1 MEYIYNFT
9 LNNALEISEATLIKI
24 CDAAL
29 KKAKLK
35 APIKTGNLRKS
46 IKYKIIDYD
55 VMLYVDLT
63 MFKVPYYEYVDIA
76 PKKDGSPRKGN
87 GYWLN
92 VVAEF
97 GTILYANERKQ
108 FEIKLKAEQD
118 EKKRQEDIIKRNE
131 QRKKREEENKKKTD
145 FLKTLAFLA
154 LLQKIGENNE
164 RKKQ

>member
-1 MEYIYNFT
+1 
-9 LNNALEISEATLIKI
+9 
-24 CDAAL
+24 
-29 KKAKLK
+29 
-35 APIKTGNLRKS
+35 
-46 IKYKIIDYD
+46 
-55 VMLYVDLT
+55 
-63 MFKVPYYEYVDIA
+63 MFKVPYYEYVDTA
-76 PKKDGSPRKGN
+76 PKKDGSPRRGN

-92 VVAEF
+92 VIAEF

-154 LLQKIGENNE
+154 LLQKLGENNE